1 MSSSRIR
8 PAMRHPLAVHPALPD
23 RRRARR
29 GTPGVAA
36 AAAGSA
42 VPAREPG
49 PRGDHDQMRRVRTAG
64 ARLPGWLAGRLGV
77 RGAAP
82 LADEAGHRHATW
94 LELFLDV
101 IFVYALAA
109 VVARLGGEPS
119 PSPRAVLAVIGL
131 FVVIQWAWL
140 GQVYYDTRFD
150 PDDALHRLLVL
161 VALVGAGAMTL
172 GVDEVPES
180 PLLPIGYLIVR
191 GVLLLLYLRARPT
204 SPMARVVT
212 TVYLIG
218 FGSGW
223 LIWLLSL
230 PAPTEL
236 RPVLWIVAMVIELAT
251 PWVGARWLNRWPVDN
266 RHLPERIGQFTIIV
280 LGSALASLLFAVPD
294 HPPPHMILTAA
305 LAFLIPAAVWWV
317 YTTFVTTRLTQ
328 SRLRGGQAYSYLH
341 IPLGGSLLLLGW
353 ALGQVVRLVDDDVTR
368 LPLELRL
375 LLGASMVVWT
385 ACGLALYWLWTRPSA
400 ARLAIAAYGVISVCV
415 ITGTV
420 HQPKVMLSLLAAA
433 IVGYAV
439 LLSRRLARA
448 GEANQT
454 PEG

>member
-1 MSSSRIR
+1 
-8 PAMRHPLAVHPALPD
+8 
-23 RRRARR
+23 
-29 GTPGVAA
+29 
-36 AAAGSA
+36 
-42 VPAREPG
+42 
-49 PRGDHDQMRRVRTAG
+49 MRRVRTA
-64 ARLPGWLAGRLGV
+64 APHLPGWVAAWMGLG
-77 RGAAP
+77 GQTP
-82 LADEAGHRHATW
+82 QADEAGHRHATW
-94 LELFLDV
+94 LELFLDL

-109 VVARLGGEPS
+109 VVRRLGDDPTPS
-119 PSPRAVLAVIGL
+119 PTAVLAVIGL
-131 FVVIQWAWL
+131 FVVIQWAWM

-161 VALVGAGAMTL
+161 VALVGAGAITL

-180 PLLPIGYLIVR
+180 VLLPVGYLIVR

-204 SPMARVVT
+204 GPMARVVT
-212 TVYLIG
+212 TIYLIG

-223 LIWLLSL
+223 LIWLASL
-230 PAPTEL
+230 AAPTEL
-236 RPVLWIVAMVIELAT
+236 RPVLWVVAMVIELAT
-251 PWVGARWLNRWPVDN
+251 PWVGARWLNNWPVDN

-305 LAFLIPAAVWWV
+305 MAFLIPAAVWWV
-317 YTTFVTTRLTQ
+317 YTTFVTTRLLQ

-341 IPLGGSLLLLGW
+341 IPLGGALLLLGW
-353 ALGQVVRLVDDDVTR
+353 ALGQVVRLVDDNATH

-400 ARLAIAAYGVISVCV
+400 ARLAIAAYGAVSVSV
-415 ITGTV
+415 ITTTV
-420 HQPKVMLSLLAAA
+420 HQPRLMLALLAAA
-433 IVGYAV
+433 VVGYAV
-439 LLSRRLARA
+439 LISRRLARA
-448 GEANQT
+448 GAANRT